1 PLVAATQRRWDKK
14 YVMLVCST
22 ISLFD
27 GIIVVGLR
35 FLDVLPENGDPMLL
49 VILVGMGIFG
59 ESILVIQGI
68 IGASV
73 IADVLDDH
81 ELRTHHRQEA
91 MFNAA
96 LSFSGKAVS
105 SVGIVL
111 GGLILGLIDLP
122 RGVAPADVPP
132 ETIMR
137 LGLVVGICIPLL
149 HLIPLSLIT
158 RYKITR
164 QAYAEIRRAL
174 DARRAAATN
183 NGASTVD
190 R

>member
-1 PLVAATQRRWDKK
+1 
-14 YVMLVCST
+14 MIVCST

-35 FLDVLPENGDPMLL
+35 FLDVLPQNGDPMLL

-59 ESILVIQGI
+59 ASILVIQGI

-81 ELRTHHRQEA
+81 ELRTHYRQEA

-96 LSFSGKAVS
+96 LSFSGKAIS
-105 SVGIVL
+105 SIGIVL
-111 GGLILGLIDLP
+111 GGLILSMIDLP
-122 RGVAPADVPP
+122 RGVAPADVPHGDDHAP
-132 ETIMR
+132 R
-137 LGLVVGICIPLL
+137 SGGWDL
-149 HLIPLSLIT
+149 HSAVAPDSA
-158 RYKITR
+158 
-164 QAYAEIRRAL
+164 QPDHAL
-174 DARRAAATN
+174 QDHASGARRDPSRT
-183 NGASTVD
+183 

>member
-1 PLVAATQRRWDKK
+1 
-14 YVMLVCST
+14 MLVCAT

-35 FLDVLPENGDPMLL
+35 FLDVLPQNGDPMLL
-49 VILVGMGIFG
+49 VILVGMAIFG
-59 ESILVIQGI
+59 ASVAVIQGI

-81 ELRTHHRQEA
+81 ELRTHYRQEA

-96 LSFSGKAVS
+96 LSFSGKAIS
-105 SVGIVL
+105 SIGIVL
-111 GGLILGLIDLP
+111 SGLILSMIDMP

-132 ETIMR
+132 DTIMR

-164 QAYAEIRRAL
+164 EAHAEIRRAL
-174 DARRAAATN
+174 DARRATAI
-183 NGASTVD
+183 ASGLSAVD